1 VDNHLSFFSH
11 GKLLI
16 TGEYFIL
23 DGAHGLALPTQLGQ
37 KMEVQ
42 ISESD
47 TWKLEWNSYDVNNN
61 CWLKIDVSQEQSFSA
76 WKSDNAEEATLLNI
90 IKTALQLNVAFL
102 KETKHYKVSTHLE
115 FPNNWGLG
123 SSSTLINNVAQWA
136 NVDAFELLELTFGGS
151 GYDIAVAQAN
161 ASILFHRKNENP
173 EFEIVSFNPS
183 FKEQLYFIHLDKKQ
197 NSREGIAHYKQITK
211 DKTEAIKTI
220 SDISEK
226 LLSTSE
232 LKEFETLLDD
242 HENIAADFLQMEK
255 VKDLLFGDYWGA
267 VKSLGAWG
275 GDFVL
280 ATSAKSE
287 TETLEYFQ
295 SKGFGTIL
303 KYKDI
308 IFAPSN

>member
-1 VDNHLSFFSH
+1 MPETLQFFSR

-42 ISESD
+42 VSESEK
-47 TWKLEWNSYDVNNN
+47 WKLEWNSYDVDKN
-61 CWLKIDVSQEQSFSA
+61 CWLQLELSREDSLSGWSSLSVEKETLFSILKNAFKSNSKILD
-76 WKSDNAEEATLLNI
+76 
-90 IKTALQLNVAFL
+90 
-102 KETKHYKVSTHLE
+102 ETKHYRVSTYLE

-123 SSSTLINNVAQWA
+123 SSSTLINNIAQWA
-136 NVDAFELLELTFGGS
+136 KVNAYDLLNQTFGGS

-161 ASILFHRKNENP
+161 ASILFHRENNMP
-173 EFEIVSFNPS
+173 VSEKVSFNPS
-183 FKEQLYFIHLDKKQ
+183 FNEQLYFVHLDKKQ
-197 NSREGIAHYKQITK
+197 NSREGIAHYKQIK
-211 DKTEAIKTI
+211 EGKSQAIQEITEITRKLI
-220 SDISEK
+220 SAAELVDFEK
-226 LLSTSE
+226 LLNE
-232 LKEFETLLDD
+232 
-242 HENIAADFLQMEK
+242 HENIVADVLQMK
-255 VKDLLFGDYWGA
+255 KAKDIFFSDYWGT

-287 TETLEYFQ
+287 SETMEYFQ
-295 SKGFGTIL
+295 SKGFGTVL